1 MMENYALF
9 IYKMA
14 NDEDFSVRLT
24 AILYLTHLLCKDILK
39 PRGCLSDVALSM
51 LPSKSFTESG
61 CGGRE
66 VAAAACNLFNE
77 LSKKGNLL
85 VNVLPDI
92 ICRLSR
98 YSEKVPMDAFQA
110 LVRRFLS
117 MLGDKSHDVM
127 VEKMCHRF
135 DFCGSEEA
143 IENNEN
149 IAHYFSYFIS
159 QLNLSEKSL
168 QKMCDFLPH
177 FAPFLD
183 DDVVFNNF
191 SGVVR
196 LFIESEPS
204 PVAKDAADSL
214 LRKMEYLHKKSA
226 LTEAESKKML
236 KTIGNID
243 LEIPVKLDAKGD
255 PIVFNFDDCEQPV
268 EYEST

>member
-1 MMENYALF
+1 MLENYALF

-14 NDEDFSVRLT
+14 NDADLSVRLT

-39 PRGCLSDVALSM
+39 PRGCLSDVALCM
-51 LPSKSFTESG
+51 LPSKSLSESG
-61 CGGRE
+61 YGGRE
-66 VAAAACNLFNE
+66 VAAVACNLFSE
-77 LSKKGNLL
+77 LSKKGNLM

-92 ICRLSR
+92 VCRLSR
-98 YSEKVPMDAFQA
+98 YGEKVPMDAFQE
-110 LVRRFLS
+110 LVRRFLT

-143 IENNEN
+143 IEHNKN

-159 QLNLSEKSL
+159 QLSLSEKSL
-168 QKMCDFLPH
+168 QKMCRFLPH

-183 DDVVFNNF
+183 DDVVFSNF
-191 SGVVR
+191 CGVVR
-196 LFIESEPS
+196 LFIESEPN
-204 PVAKDAADSL
+204 PTAKDAADSL

-226 LTEAESKKML
+226 LTEAESKEVL
-236 KTIGNID
+236 KTTGHID
-243 LEIPVKLDAKGD
+243 LEIPVELDAKGN

-268 EYEST
+268 EYESA